1 MACDCLNAG
10 LDDVFG
16 ERFARREARRFRKH
30 GLPRRAQRVIEVVRP
45 LVRFHEA
52 TLLEGGAG
60 VGGISIE
67 LLRRGIRQA
76 VVVDAIPAAIRTA
89 RQLAEEYGVA
99 HRMSGMVA
107 DFAHMEDDTV
117 HDLVVLDRVVCC
129 YPDWRGLLDAAA
141 SRASRTIAFTYPR
154 TAWWTRLASS
164 AGNGILWMASAL
176 SHACT
181 FPGSD
186 ARIPALA
193 RVRAPRC
200 RPAWCVGDLRRTA
213 PRRELIP
220 PSPLEWSVSQR
231 VGCGRRI
238 DRNRIHPH

>member
-67 LLRRGIRQA
+67 LLRHGIRQA

-141 SRASRTIAFTYPR
+141 SRASRTIALTYPR
-154 TAWWTRLASS
+154 AAWWTRLASS
-164 AGNGILWMASAL
+164 AGNGILWMGRRRFRMHVHPPEAM
-176 SHACT
+176 HA
-181 FPGSD
+181 FLRSRGF
-186 ARIPALA
+186 
-193 RVRAPRC
+193 APRVAG
-200 RPAWCVGDLRRTA
+200 RLGAWEICVA
-213 PRRELIP
+213 PRLA
-220 PSPLEWSVSQR
+220 
-231 VGCGRRI
+231 GT
-238 DRNRIHPH
+238 